1 MEYLHVASDI
11 AAQSLPVS
19 SLWTLTFLYLYF
31 KSRISCVY
39 YVLWA
44 SYIFCLF
51 LFVII
56 AIKTYNT
63 SPSLRNTFLLYYLL
77 NQSVSSVAMMVN
89 LYSFP
94 RLSAC
99 CSHCFDCTQHFCVK
113 LVPSRWCPWCTVQP
127 FWQNKI
133 NKCKY
138 MWIHCTH
145 IRNFH
150 LCSSRSYYKDY
161 ALHFYLI
168 QYYMKHFC
176 NFNLICKLPK
186 LVEFNLQAPN
196 YTIIIWQFLSRD

>member
-1 MEYLHVASDI
+1 M
-11 AAQSLPVS
+11 
-19 SLWTLTFLYLYF
+19 
-31 KSRISCVY
+31 Y

-44 SYIFCLF
+44 SYIFCF
-51 LFVII
+51 FIFVTIS
-56 AIKTYNT
+56 IKTYNT

-77 NQSVSSVAMMVN
+77 NQSVSSVAIMVN

-94 RLSAC
+94 RLSTLLQPLLWLYRFW
-99 CSHCFDCTQHFCVK
+99 HWQHFCVK
-113 LVPSRWCPWCTVQP
+113 LVPSRWYSWCTVQP

-133 NKCKY
+133 NKWKY

-150 LCSSRSYYKDY
+150 LRSRSYYKDY

-186 LVEFNLQAPN
+186 LVEFNLQATN
-196 YTIIIWQFLSRD
+196 YTIIWQFLSRD

>member
-1 MEYLHVASDI
+1 MSVIHVHVVCKQFIVSWLVSILSHITFLFNFWMEYLHVASDI

-44 SYIFCLF
+44 SYTFCLF

-94 RLSAC
+94 RLSTC
-99 CSHCFDCTQHFCVK
+99 CSHCFDCTIFETDSIFV
-113 LVPSRWCPWCTVQP
+113 W
-127 FWQNKI
+127 N
-133 NKCKY
+133 
-138 MWIHCTH
+138 
-145 IRNFH
+145 
-150 LCSSRSYYKDY
+150 
-161 ALHFYLI
+161 
-168 QYYMKHFC
+168 
-176 NFNLICKLPK
+176 
-186 LVEFNLQAPN
+186 
-196 YTIIIWQFLSRD
+196 

>member
-1 MEYLHVASDI
+1 MRILCSMSIIYF
-11 AAQSLPVS
+11 LP
-19 SLWTLTFLYLYF
+19 
-31 KSRISCVY
+31 
-39 YVLWA
+39 
-44 SYIFCLF
+44 F

-56 AIKTYNT
+56 SIKTYNT

-94 RLSAC
+94 RLSTC
-99 CSHCFDCTQHFCVK
+99 CSHCFDCTQRFCVK
-113 LVPSRWCPWCTVQP
+113 LVPSRWYSWCTVQP

-150 LCSSRSYYKDY
+150 LCSRSSYKDY

-186 LVEFNLQAPN
+186 LVEFNLQATN
-196 YTIIIWQFLSRD
+196 YTIIWQFLSRD